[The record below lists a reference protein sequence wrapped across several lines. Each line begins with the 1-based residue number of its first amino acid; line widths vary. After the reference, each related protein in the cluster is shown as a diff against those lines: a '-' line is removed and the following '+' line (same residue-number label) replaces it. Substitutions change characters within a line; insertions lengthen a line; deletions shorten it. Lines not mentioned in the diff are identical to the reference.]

1 MPDMLAQSP
10 AELRPSF
17 RLKNCAKTLAPLS
30 GKLGGYLCEHVPEGA
45 PALQFAL
52 WGFDGHYPLP
62 LTAPHAPC
70 PDWLRWELQNRIDAG
85 GPIEHKDI
93 DRLVELLAPGRAR
106 SDGLPAYTPSAWP
119 VEDRQT
125 PTGRRCTLV
134 RYIAAAIACDLG
146 DYPMSEVSVKVLNL
160 HDHDARRTSEPS
172 KAVEY
177 RRYGRRLLAEL
188 GVWPWVHAPRGKLLK
203 SWRTDPAFLAPLQA
217 WHERACEEYRPVQ
230 EERERQCA
238 IIEAAFAEP
247 PDLTPEQIAEQE
259 EGERALLAIEAEQAG
274 LLAAREQAR
283 KARRPVR

>member
-1 MPDMLAQSP
+1 MPDMLAQPS

-17 RLKNCAKTLAPLS
+17 RLENGAKTLTLPS
-30 GKLGGYLCEHVPEGA
+30 GNLGGYLYEHVPEGA
-45 PALQFAL
+45 SALQFAL
-52 WGFDGHYPLP
+52 WGLDGYYPLP
-62 LTAPHAPC
+62 LTAPHTPC
-70 PDWLRWELQNRIDAG
+70 PEWLRWELQNRIDAG

-106 SDGLPAYTPSAWP
+106 PDGLPAYMPDVWP

-134 RYIAAAIACDLG
+134 RYIAGAVACDLG

-188 GVWPWVHAPRGKLLK
+188 GVWPWAQAPRGKLLK
-203 SWRTDPAFLAPLQA
+203 RWRTDPAFLAPLQV
-217 WHERACEEYRPVQ
+217 WHERAWEEYRPVL
-230 EERERQCA
+230 EERKRQRA
-238 IIEAAFAEP
+238 IIQAALAGA

-259 EGERALLAIEAEQAG
+259 EGARAIFAIEAEQAK

-283 KARRPVR
+283 KARRPLR